1 MKNFS
6 IRIGVVWS
14 FVITLFILV
23 AGALIENW
31 QKDKN
36 KRSEIQYST
45 AKSVLVT
52 DLVSIEELQK
62 AINENQEMFK
72 EDGVIVGPNY
82 VVLVDKEKLSIQVVQ
97 SPVKSI
103 TSSEKINPTPTP
115 KQVDDNAGSIGA
127 EP

>member
-6 IRIGVVWS
+6 FSISLVG
-14 FVITLFILV
+14 FVIVF
-23 AGALIENW
+23 GFFALIVCFIVEGW
-31 QKDKN
+31 HDTRK
-36 KRSEIQYST
+36 SAIQYTT
-45 AKSVLVT
+45 AKSVVVS

-62 AINENQEMFK
+62 AINENRDMFK
-72 EDGVIVGPNY
+72 DDGVIVGPNY

-103 TSSEKINPTPTP
+103 TSPDKTPTP
-115 KQVDDNAGSIGA
+115 KQIDDNAGSVGA

>member
-6 IRIGVVWS
+6 LSISLFG
-14 FVITLFILV
+14 FVLIFGLGAIILAFI
-23 AGALIENW
+23 IEGW
-31 QKDKN
+31 HSTRK
-36 KRSEIQYST
+36 SAIQYST
-45 AKSVLVT
+45 AKSVIVS

-62 AINENQEMFK
+62 AINDNKEMFID
-72 EDGVIVGPNY
+72 DGVIVGPNY

-103 TSSEKINPTPTP
+103 SNPEKINPTPAP
-115 KQVDDNAGSIGA
+115 KQTDDAGSIGA